1 MQVMDNVVFYYKLV
15 IQFFKIATQLNIV
28 YNMKLLKVVLALLVI
43 ALGYSIFALQE
54 PIALLTDKFLNLVTY
69 FVQKEFF

>member
-1 MQVMDNVVFYYKLV
+1 
-15 IQFFKIATQLNIV
+15 
-28 YNMKLLKVVLALLVI
+28 MKLLKVVLALLVI